1 MLQPFASTASTSTG
15 GRLNKNPAFNDG
27 QVRGYISKLKERIN
41 NLADKGNKSLITSD
55 ALEYCIKPACRAG
68 LTTNPALSQLFA
80 GGPQRNG
87 VQYGHP
93 FYSWFMH
100 AAASECVSMWI
111 QGNIDDIFGKTGPL
125 RQKYEAGVAKVRQN
139 GGNVVNYLKRTFS
152 RPIKTAYVSIRKD
165 MITDT
170 WRKSST
176 SVLGLESIQGLL
188 NLALAAKRANAKS
201 VAAFRRAQTGG
212 FGGMTGGFAPS
223 MPSFTTATPT
233 LTPSAPSTSSASS
246 SSSSMHPQPFG
257 MSQLTGNQ

>member
-1 MLQPFASTASTSTG
+1 MLQPFGSGTSTG

-68 LTTNPALSQLFA
+68 LTTNTALQQLFA

-125 RQKYEAGVAKVRQN
+125 RQKYEAGVQKVRQN

-176 SVLGLESIQGLL
+176 TVLGLENIQGLL

-201 VAAFRRAQTGG
+201 VAAYRRAQGGMMGG
-212 FGGMTGGFAPS
+212 FGGMTGGF
-223 MPSFTTATPT
+223 TPT
-233 LTPSAPSTSSASS
+233 LTPSTTSSSSPSS
-246 SSSSMHPQPFG
+246 SSSSMRPPQPFG
-257 MSQLTGNQ
+257 MTDLTNSQ